1 MSSARRSPVGRGV
14 NYGPI
19 RAAIERVA
27 RTLYVGDW
35 PARLWARVPGATNIS
50 VEAHTLPLLPRGPA
64 LRLGFVSD
72 LHLGPTTPVELVRA
86 AFAALSAAAPDVVVL
101 GGDYV
106 YLDASPRWLAE
117 LEALVSAL
125 PVRTKLAL
133 LGNHD
138 LWTHHDRIEAALERA
153 GARVLVNDAVHL
165 PAPHAHVAI
174 LGLDDPWSARPDAR
188 PGLRASAGAEVR
200 IAACHAPEGLL
211 ALAEG
216 DARLLVC
223 GHTHGGQIAPFGRPL
238 WVPGPVSS
246 RHPAGLYALGARW
259 LWVSRGVGAVD
270 VPVRLF
276 ARPDVGLLTL
286 VEEGTA
292 GPIHPLPRP

>member
-1 MSSARRSPVGRGV
+1 MGRGV

-19 RAAIERVA
+19 RGAIERIARVA
-27 RTLYVGDW
+27 YAGDW
-35 PARLWARVPGATNIS
+35 PARLWARVPGALEIS
-50 VEAHTLPLLPRGPA
+50 VETHTLPILPGGPP
-64 LRLGFVSD
+64 LRLGFISD
-72 LHLGPTTPVELVRA
+72 LHLGPTTPIELVRK
-86 AFAALSAAAPDVVVL
+86 AFSAISAAAPDVVVL

-117 LEALVSAL
+117 LEALVASLEA
-125 PVRTKLAL
+125 RTKLAL

-138 LWTHHDRIEAALERA
+138 LWTHHDRIEAALARG
-153 GARVLVNDAVHL
+153 GARVLVHDAVH
-165 PAPHAHVAI
+165 PPPPHAHVAV
-174 LGLDDPWSARPDAR
+174 LGLDDPWSADPDAR
-188 PGLRASAGAEVR
+188 PALAAAAGATVR

-211 ALAEG
+211 SLAEG

-238 WVPGPVSS
+238 WLPGPVSS
-246 RHPAGLYALGARW
+246 RDPAGLYDLGARW

-270 VPVRLF
+270 VPVRAF

-286 VEEGTA
+286 VEAGT
-292 GPIHPLPRP
+292 PDLRHPLQSR